1 MSHLF
6 CHSCGTKLSYA
17 HAQPNFCAKCGQPLN
32 SSTASSHNTAEGLNT
47 LKESV
52 VVSQDETDASS
63 VPSIGKLQV
72 EYDTSDHNSFTL
84 GSLVGEKGEA
94 NPRKRAESRS
104 INEYI
109 DEKKTE

>member
-17 HAQPNFCAKCGQPLN
+17 HAQPNFCGKCGQPLN
-32 SSTASSHNTAEGLNT
+32 SSTASSQNTAEGLTT

-63 VPSIGKLQV
+63 VPPIGKLQV
-72 EYDTSDHNSFTL
+72 DYDTSDHNSFTL
-84 GSLVGEKGEA
+84 GSLVGEKGDDS
-94 NPRKRAESRS
+94 PRNREGSRS
-104 INEYI
+104 IDEYI
-109 DEKKTE
+109 DEKKAE

>member
-17 HAQPNFCAKCGQPLN
+17 HAQPNFCGKCGQQLN
-32 SSTASSHNTAEGLNT
+32 SSTASHNTAEGLSV

-84 GSLVGEKGEA
+84 GSLVGENSETSR
-94 NPRKRAESRS
+94 PKRESRS
-104 INEYI
+104 IDEFI
-109 DEKKTE
+109 DEKKEE

>member
-17 HAQPNFCAKCGQPLN
+17 HAQPNFCGKCGQQLN
-32 SSTASSHNTAEGLNT
+32 SSTASANTAEGLGI
-47 LKESV
+47 LKQSV

-72 EYDTSDHNSFTL
+72 DYDASDHNSFTL
-84 GSLVGEKGEA
+84 GSLVGEKGDDS
-94 NPRKRAESRS
+94 PRRRGRSRS
-104 INEYI
+104 IDEYI
-109 DEKKTE
+109 DEKKAE